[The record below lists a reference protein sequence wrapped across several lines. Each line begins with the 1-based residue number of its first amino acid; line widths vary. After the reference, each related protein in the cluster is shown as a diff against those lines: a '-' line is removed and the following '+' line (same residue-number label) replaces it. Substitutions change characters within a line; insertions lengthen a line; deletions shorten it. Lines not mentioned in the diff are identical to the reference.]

1 MFLMSHPLGNA
12 NARQTALALNEAGL
26 LAELWTCLHW
36 VPGHAAERWMPAVV
50 AHELGRRGWPE
61 AVRPRVRTAPVREA
75 ARLLASRLP
84 VARWLA
90 RHEDGLV
97 QRGRRVQWTGPC
109 RGAPRARAPA
119 WPGGHRGVY
128 AYEDGAE
135 ATFRAARRRGL
146 TCVYDLPIGY
156 WTASE
161 EIFAEEAEREP
172 AWAPTLT
179 GLLDSAAKRARK
191 TAELEMADTV
201 VVASSFTRRTLAS
214 LPSLRANVHVIPYGA
229 PAPAAESASAVSGG
243 NSSRPLRVLFAGSL
257 GQRKG
262 LSYLLDAVNR
272 LKGHVELTLL
282 GAKTVQGCAPLEAA
296 VRAHRWIP
304 SLPHADLLA
313 EMSRQ
318 DVLVLPSL
326 FEGFGLVLLEA
337 MSRGLPV
344 IATAH
349 TGGPDVIDDGVEGF
363 IVPIRSAEAIA
374 EKLELL
380 RREPARLAAMKD
392 AARRKALTL
401 TWETYRRRLVEAV
414 SQTLSPVPAC

>member
-12 NARQTALALNEAGL
+12 NARQTALALDEAGL

-36 VPGHAAERWMPAVV
+36 VPGNPVERWMPA
-50 AHELGRRGWPE
+50 AMAQELGRRGWPE

-84 VARWLA
+84 GARWLT
-90 RHEDGLV
+90 RHEAGWCSVDAVFNDLDRTV
-97 QRGRRVQWTGPC
+97 ARRV
-109 RGAPRARAPA
+109 PA
-119 WPGGHRGVY
+119 LLHGRETIDGVY

-135 ATFRAARRRGL
+135 ATFQEARRRGL

-161 EIFAEEAEREP
+161 KIFAEEAEREP

-201 VVASSFTRRTLAS
+201 VVASSFTRRTL
-214 LPSLRANVHVIPYGA
+214 PPLRAKVHVIPYGA
-229 PAPAAESASAVSGG
+229 PTPATEAASTASGG
-243 NSSRPLRVLFAGSL
+243 NGSSPLRVLFAGSL

-282 GAKTVQGCAPLEAA
+282 GAKTVSDCAPLEAA

-349 TGGPDVIDDGVEGF
+349 TGGPDVIDDGTEGF

-414 SQTLSPVPAC
+414 SPILSPVPVC

>member
-12 NARQTALALNEAGL
+12 NTRQTALALHEAGL
-26 LAELWTCLHW
+26 LAELWTCLYW
-36 VPGHAAERWMPAVV
+36 VSGHPAERWMPA
-50 AHELGRRGWPE
+50 AMAREFGRRGWPE
-61 AVRPRVRTAPVREA
+61 AVHPYIRTAPVREA

-84 VARWLA
+84 LARWLT
-90 RHEDGLV
+90 RHEAGWCSVDAVFNGLDRAV
-97 QRGRRVQWTGPC
+97 ARRVPALLRGPE
-109 RGAPRARAPA
+109 AIN
-119 WPGGHRGVY
+119 GVY
-128 AYEDGAE
+128 AYEDSAE
-135 ATFRAARRRGL
+135 ATFREARRQGL

-179 GLLDSAAKRARK
+179 GLLDSAGKRARK

-201 VVASSFTRRTLAS
+201 VAASSFTRRTLAS
-214 LPSLRANVHVIPYGA
+214 LPSLRASVHVIPYGA
-229 PAPAAESASAVSGG
+229 PPPAVESASAASNGNGSG
-243 NSSRPLRVLFAGSL
+243 PLRVLFAGSL

-262 LSYLLDAVNR
+262 LSYLLDAVSR
-272 LKGHVELTLL
+272 LKKHVELTLL
-282 GAKTVQGCAPLEAA
+282 GAKTVQDCAPLEAA

-304 SLPHADLLA
+304 SLPHAELLT

-380 RREPARLAAMKD
+380 RRDPARLVAMKD

-414 SQTLSPVPAC
+414 SPTLSPVPAC